1 MSEPGVRSRYEA
13 AVNALA
19 RSASQMLAAGT
30 GEEQVARW
38 VVDERNRLK
47 EAYRDLTPPDL
58 LALIEART
66 MRQYGNIL
74 GPSVDQLRAAG
85 KSWTEII
92 DSASRAGAHGDPSA
106 GFSLPPPT
114 GD

>member
-1 MSEPGVRSRYEA
+1 MTASGVRSRYEA
-13 AVNALA
+13 AVNELA

-30 GEEQVARW
+30 DEEQVARW
-38 VVDERNRLK
+38 VVAERNRLK

-58 LALIEART
+58 LVLIEART

-85 KSWTEII
+85 KSWREII
-92 DSASRAGAHGDPSA
+92 DSAARAGAHGDPST
-106 GFSLPPPT
+106 GFSLPQPT

>member
-1 MSEPGVRSRYEA
+1 MPEPDVRSRYEA

-19 RSASQMLAAGT
+19 RSASAMRAAGT

-38 VVDERNRLK
+38 VVAERNRLK

-58 LALIEART
+58 LARIEART
-66 MRQYGNIL
+66 MQAYGNVL

-92 DSASRAGAHGDPSA
+92 DSAARAGVHPFGPA
-106 GFSLPPPT
+106 GFPLPEPT